1 MARQRSTHQLREEL
15 LRKSPFVAT
24 LLQTTV
30 EQFARGDVK
39 FLKQWSSHRTSF
51 AHRPCVEVLQQ
62 CLGPALVDGQHSE
75 V

>member
-1 MARQRSTHQLREEL
+1 MARQRSTHQLRAEL

-30 EQFARGDVK
+30 EQFAQGDVK
-39 FLKQWSSHRTSF
+39 FLEQWSSHRTSF
-51 AHRPCVEVLQQ
+51 VHRPCVGDLQQ
-62 CLGPALVDGQHSE
+62 YLGRALVSGQHSE